1 MKEISTMHLHHVTGG
16 DQLGDFLTA
25 AVRVGMRDHG
35 TTARSTAGIHWEPA
49 LGACFDGM
57 GIVNCPSR
65 RR

>member
-1 MKEISTMHLHHVTGG
+1 MKEITTQLHHVTGG
-16 DQLGDFLTA
+16 DQLGTFLTA

-35 TTARSTAGIHWEPA
+35 TSARSTAGIHWEPA